1 MAAPIHNILFDVKMS
16 TENDRTPSPIY
27 ERQSICL
34 LCSYSFIHTEITSTG
49 EKKEVKHFKFKL
61 RLTKERI
68 KNVKRILPSFA
79 IPGDDIN
86 NGICLKCNKVVERII
101 HMEGEITKLKNGLKE
116 SCKVALAK
124 AREMLAEKKLKSPC
138 STVTLKQPKASKIIV
153 KPATR
158 PASNYV
164 QQFVAIAPKPADIPK
179 PDSARPVII
188 PWFGKN
194 GMFNDEIDF
203 RGNLEEDIIMLS

>member
-1 MAAPIHNILFDVKMS
+1 MS
-16 TENDRTPSPIY
+16 NESDRTPSPIY

-68 KNVKRILPSFA
+68 KNVKRILPYFA
-79 IPGDDIN
+79 VPGDDNN

-124 AREMLAEKKLKSPC
+124 AREMLAEKKLKSPY

-164 QQFVAIAPKPADIPK
+164 PPQFVAIAPKPADTPK
-179 PDSARPVII
+179 PVII

-194 GMFNDEIDF
+194 GMFSDEFDF
-203 RGNLEEDIIMLS
+203 CGTCMRKRVS